1 MSADASIAMSVKD
14 NLSAAIAGMK
24 SSVTNLRTDVVALQ
38 GELDRLNA
46 TRVQMRMDLTG
57 AKREAQQAQKAFEAL
72 GDAATDAERQA
83 AEADWKKAE
92 ENLENIRQQY
102 DLVGRQVRQTTRDME
117 NATGAISRAE
127 NRAGGSGGMG
137 MLSALGKAGLY
148 DMLGEAAGQWANTLV
163 SSGLGSDAGSLFS
176 SALSGAGSGA
186 AIGTMIA
193 PGIGTAV
200 GAAAGAGIGLL
211 TGASQVYGQQDE
223 AFKAYYQELYEAG
236 KTSGSESL
244 TSGSATAAQRQLDA
258 IAFNRLL
265 GEGVGDTYLTDLRSM
280 AADTPMEYA
289 DLTSMSRALATG
301 FKDAPDRIL
310 ELMEAIGDTGSA
322 VGVTAS
328 DMTAMSQAMSRMQSS
343 GKATLEYLNIFQDR
357 GVDVIGMLS
366 EAMGKT
372 QGEIYDMISKG
383 EIGGRTAVDIIQE
396 GMSTQYGGAMETM
409 ARTFSGLTSTLEDA
423 MTEIDAA
430 RGEGYNETRSSGLQA
445 EISAYGGEL
454 GEAVSSLNRIA
465 GQNEAYLENLSER
478 FTREALS
485 AVLLGQE
492 TTLFSPE
499 QQAALEGMRDEFI
512 QASADYHNGSQEAG
526 IKMDSLR
533 QEAEAL
539 ATAAYESSDAYQMVH
554 DAELDLI
561 GAIRENTAA
570 LKGWRSDYETS
581 QALSEGLASGLF
593 VIGGTTATGRSVY
606 HDLGNNRGEEP
617 ATGRS
622 VYHDPGYAYGLD
634 RVPYDGYAAILHE
647 GERVQTAREARE
659 EDLERTPTR
668 IYREALGAVSL
679 GKEDKIQTESQALS
693 TGLASGLLGADGTTT
708 AGRSVSRDLGYAYG
722 LDRVPYDGYA
732 AILHKGERVQT
743 AREAGETDR
752 NKTPIQ
758 ITITGNQFGAGVTAE
773 EIAQRLADA
782 LEIKLAAGR
791 VRT

>member
-14 NLSAAIAGMK
+14 NLSAAITGMK
-24 SSVTNLRTDVVALQ
+24 SSVTNFRSDVVALQ

-127 NRAGGSGGMG
+127 NRAGGSRGMG

-186 AIGTMIA
+186 AIGTMIT

-223 AFKAYYQELYEAG
+223 AFKSYVQEATQGQLDEM
-236 KTSGSESL
+236 SESI
-244 TSGSATAAQRQLDA
+244 TSGSATAAQRELDA
-258 IAFNRLL
+258 IAFNQLL
-265 GEGVGDTYLTDLRSM
+265 GKGVGDTFLTELRTM
-280 AADTPMEYA
+280 AAETPMEYA

-310 ELMEAIGDTGSA
+310 ELMKAIGDAGSA

-328 DMTAMSQAMSRMQSS
+328 DMTAMAQAMSRMQSS
-343 GKATLEYLNIFQDR
+343 GKSTLEYLNIFQDR

-383 EIGGRTAVDIIQE
+383 SISGTQAVDIIQQ
-396 GMSTQYGGAMETM
+396 GLGQYAGAMDEM
-409 ARTFSGLTSTLEDA
+409 SRTFSGLESTLNDA
-423 MTEIDAA
+423 RTEMDNAY
-430 RGEGYNETRSSGLQA
+430 GKGYNAERNIGMQA
-445 EISAYGGEL
+445 EIDYLNGENSAALRET
-454 GEAVSSLNRIA
+454 
-465 GQNEAYLENLSER
+465 NEALGAWRASLENTKEQYRREAELAVTAGTEAASLTEDAQKRLSEL
-478 FTREALS
+478 REQYLLADGD
-485 AVLLGQE
+485 AV
-492 TTLFSPE
+492 E
-499 QQAALEGMRDEFI
+499 QGRI
-512 QASADYHNGSQEAG
+512 
-526 IKMDSLR
+526 I
-533 QEAEAL
+533 AEAQILAQGEYMASDGAQQLVEYEKSL
-539 ATAAYESSDAYQMVH
+539 ATAVREDAASNDAYWDAGYRKGQEYNKGILAARSSFQMP
-554 DAELDLI
+554 
-561 GAIRENTAA
+561 
-570 LKGWRSDYETS
+570 
-581 QALSEGLASGLF
+581 
-593 VIGGTTATGRSVY
+593 TG
-606 HDLGNNRGEEP
+606 P
-617 ATGRS
+617 
-622 VYHDPGYAYGLD
+622 GLD
-634 RVPYDGYAAILHE
+634 ENGLLENWTDDGGNVHTSGGGDGWYDDGGNFHPYAFGIWRVPYDNFPALLHQ
-647 GERVQTAREARE
+647 GERV
-659 EDLERTPTR
+659 L
-668 IYREALGAVSL
+668 
-679 GKEDKIQTESQALS
+679 
-693 TGLASGLLGADGTTT
+693 
-708 AGRSVSRDLGYAYG
+708 
-722 LDRVPYDGYA
+722 
-732 AILHKGERVQT
+732 T

-752 NKTPIQ
+752 NRTPIQ